1 MRVVREEDDG
11 NLGGEAW
18 IEDDSWLDAPT
29 EEHTAARPQERRGW
43 HRRPAGAWDR
53 RRLGIA
59 GLLGLALVG
68 LATVIIVI
76 ALGDEGGG
84 RVAGQAPQAPPPV
97 QTAGG
102 TPQQALALPERG
114 SIGPGDRGRAVR
126 RLQSAL
132 NELGYQAGEPDGIFG
147 PRTLRA
153 LRRFQRDAGLRADG
167 IAGAK
172 TLQALNRALRER
184 S

>member
-1 MRVVREEDDG
+1 MREEEGG

-18 IEDDSWLDAPT
+18 IEDDSWLEEPT
-29 EEHTAARPQERRGW
+29 EEHTAAPPQERRGW

-68 LATVIIVI
+68 VATVIVVI
-76 ALGDEGGG
+76 ALGDEGSG
-84 RVAGQAPQAPPPV
+84 RVAERAPQAPPPA

-102 TPQQALALPERG
+102 PTQQALALPERG
-114 SIGPGDRGRAVR
+114 SIGPGDRGRSVR

-132 NELGYQAGEPDGIFG
+132 NEIGYQAGEPDGIFG

-153 LRRFQRDAGLRADG
+153 LRRFQRDAGLRPDG
-167 IAGAK
+167 IAGAE
-172 TLQALNRALRER
+172 TLQALNRTLRER

>member
-1 MRVVREEDDG
+1 VGLVREEEG
-11 NLGGEAW
+11 RNGGEAW
-18 IEDDSWLDAPT
+18 IEDDSWLEGPT
-29 EEHTAARPQERRGW
+29 EEHTAASLQQRRGW
-43 HRRPAGAWDR
+43 HRRPSASWDR

-68 LATVIIVI
+68 LATVIVVI

-102 TPQQALALPERG
+102 TPQEALALPERG
-114 SIGPGDRGRAVR
+114 SMGPGDRGRGVR

-167 IAGAK
+167 IAGAQ